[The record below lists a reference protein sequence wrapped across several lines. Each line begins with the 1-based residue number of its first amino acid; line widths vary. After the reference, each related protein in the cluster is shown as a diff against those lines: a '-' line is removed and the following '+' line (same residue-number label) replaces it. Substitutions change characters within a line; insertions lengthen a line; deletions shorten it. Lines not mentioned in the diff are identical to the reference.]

1 MKEWLKETGA
11 TLAVLTLLIV
21 TINLRIGDL
30 RDDVR
35 DQIGALRNEVGAQVG
50 DLRNQ
55 IGDLR
60 NQIGDLRDQVGD
72 LRGAFADLT
81 AEVRRIALVVERID
95 ERTGGPRRDAAARE
109 PEPERTAGASRP
121 GGGAEAVGRPP
132 GVAAGI
138 GADTLLA
145 ATTTLASDEFEGRA
159 PGSEGEA
166 KTVAFLTERFSA
178 LGLTP
183 GNPDGT
189 WVQEVPL
196 VGITP
201 RPGDALVV
209 TAGGESRTLEP
220 GEDYV
225 AATRRVVEEVEV
237 SDAEFVFVGY
247 GARAP
252 EYDWDDFG
260 ETDLSGRILLFLVN
274 DPPIADAFGG
284 PAMTYYGRWTYK
296 HEIAAELGA
305 AGSLV
310 IHETGPAGYPWE
322 VVGGAPWAESF
333 DLVAAD
339 RNLGR
344 AAFEGWVQRATAETL
359 FEMAGLDFEEAKRRA
374 ADRAFEPVPL
384 GVRGSL
390 RVRNELRRIDSRNVA
405 AKIEG
410 REAPDELVLYV
421 AHWDHLG
428 VDPTL
433 DGDRIFNGAADNATG
448 TAGLVEIARAFTRAP
463 EPPRR
468 SILFLAVTAE
478 EQGLLGSRHYAE
490 NPLYPAAQTVAAL
503 NMDVLNQWGRT
514 RDVTIVGM
522 GQSELDDVA
531 AEVAARLGRTLAPD
545 PEPEKGFYYR
555 SDHFSFARAGIPAF
569 YADPGVEYLDK
580 PEGYGLE
587 KRTEYTANDYHKVS
601 DEVKPDWDLSG
612 ALEDLTFLYH
622 VGARLAAGG
631 AWPAWSETSEFR
643 ATREAQRPR

>member
-1 MKEWLKETGA
+1 MPGMTRCGTVIVL
-11 TLAVLTLLIV
+11 LAAVAC
-21 TINLRIGDL
+21 GGGMA
-30 RDDVR
+30 DDS
-35 DQIGALRNEVGAQVG
+35 G
-50 DLRNQ
+50 
-55 IGDLR
+55 
-60 NQIGDLRDQVGD
+60 
-72 LRGAFADLT
+72 
-81 AEVRRIALVVERID
+81 
-95 ERTGGPRRDAAARE
+95 TGGPAA
-109 PEPERTAGASRP
+109 
-121 GGGAEAVGRPP
+121 

-138 GADTLLA
+138 SADTLLA
-145 ATTTLASDEFEGRA
+145 ATETLASDEFEGRA
-159 PGSEGEA
+159 PGSDGET
-166 KTVAFLTERFSA
+166 KTVAFLTEQFSA

-189 WVQEVPL
+189 WVQDVPL

-201 RPGDALVV
+201 LPGDNLVV

-220 GEDYV
+220 AVDYV
-225 AATRRVVEEVEV
+225 AATKHVVDEVEV

-260 ETDLSGRILLFLVN
+260 DTDVSGKILLFLVN
-274 DPPIADAFGG
+274 DPPLDDIFGG

-305 AGSLV
+305 AGSFV

-322 VVGGAPWAESF
+322 VVGSTPYAEAF

-339 RNLGR
+339 DNLSR
-344 AAFEGWVQRATAETL
+344 ATLEGWVQRATAEAL
-359 FEMAGLDFEEAKRRA
+359 FAMAGLDFDEAKQQA
-374 ADRAFEPVPL
+374 ADRAFEPIPL
-384 GVRGSL
+384 GVTGSL
-390 RVRNELRRIDSRNVA
+390 RIRNELRRIDSQNVV

-410 REAPDELVLYV
+410 SGAPEEVVLYV
-421 AHWDHLG
+421 AHWDHMG
-428 VDPTL
+428 VDPNL
-433 DGDRIFNGAADNATG
+433 DGDQIYNGAADNATG
-448 TAGLVEIARAFTRAP
+448 TAGLIEIARAFLHAE

-478 EQGLLGSRHYAE
+478 EQGLLGSRHYGE

-514 RDVTIVGM
+514 RDMTIVGM

-531 AEVAARLGRTLAPD
+531 AAVAAQLGRTLAPD

-569 YADPGVEYLDK
+569 YGDPGVEYIDK
-580 PEGYGLE
+580 PEGYGIE

-622 VGARLAAGG
+622 MGARLAAGDE
-631 AWPAWSETSEFR
+631 WPAWSETSEFR
-643 ATREAQRPR
+643 AVREAQRPQ